1 MANSTLQLFKAT
13 PSLSIEQQADLARTL
28 ISANELYKRSN
39 NSVHSHE
46 ERKNALQE
54 ASTLAHVVLS
64 QLPNDVSALN
74 LVARIEMDQG
84 KHNSAELLLRAA
96 LGIAPKDENS
106 RLNYA
111 YVLMAKRQYGEAQA
125 LFLDIL
131 QDHRNS
137 VRAFSGIALAKLR
150 QRDYFGAFSHYRRL
164 LELGHD
170 GPQLRAGLLEAAEFL
185 HADSYQRELETLL
198 ITAFGWDNCDHQK
211 LANLAGGLLIAKYKL
226 NDANAILDL
235 QCLLKDP
242 LLLAALSKCVIPD
255 IAMESLVRDLRKT
268 LMQEISQSKQLRD
281 EIVPFA
287 IAIGHYANRTDYALM
302 LDQEEE
308 LAVQALVHEVA
319 ETVHGHWTIED
330 VSGALITLSMY
341 EALYTLP
348 CSAQLLREDLEAWPF
363 GMQSLLNLN
372 LYELSREH
380 MQYYEL
386 FGFSHDALLDNGIK
400 RASNRWQQLNSLS
413 RSSLYTALAMALS
426 GDQIP
431 ERFKDQPLSVLVVG
445 CGSGQRAF
453 YLAECFDNVT
463 VYAVDPSQHNIA
475 YANMKVRESGKD
487 NVRFIHSEL
496 ETALISEEPFDMIEF
511 SEALNHVQ
519 NPQQVIAEWLPLLAD
534 DGLVRFNLHTR
545 LVEDVRSVIIQ
556 LVKERRLSP
565 TADNI
570 RHLRNAI
577 TQEASSGLWNALLT
591 DERFYTAT
599 GCQNLFFQRFNH
611 CFDLEQVDQLLKTCQ
626 LRFSGFVDLPEL
638 LKQKARPLAPT
649 NLLAWHSLDQE
660 DHMFGECYCLYGR
673 KR

>member
-1 MANSTLQLFKAT
+1 MANSTSQLFKAT
-13 PSLSIEQQADLARTL
+13 PSLSLEQQADLARTL
-28 ISANELYKRSN
+28 IAANELYKLSN
-39 NSVHSHE
+39 NSAHSHD
-46 ERKNALQE
+46 ERQQALHD
-54 ASTLAHVVLS
+54 ASALAHTVLN
-64 QLPNDVSALN
+64 QLPSDVSALN

-106 RLNYA
+106 RMNYA

-131 QDHRNS
+131 QDHRHS

-170 GPQLRAGLLEAAEFL
+170 SPQIRSCLLEAAEFL
-185 HADSYQRELETLL
+185 NADGYQRELESLL
-198 ITAFGWDNCDHQK
+198 ITAFGWEHADHQK
-211 LANLAGGLLIAKYKL
+211 LANLAGSLLIAKYKL
-226 NDANAILDL
+226 NDANALLDL

-242 LLLAALSKCVIPD
+242 LLLAALSQCIIPN

-268 LMQEISQSKQLRD
+268 LMLEISQSKQLRD

-287 IAIGHYANRTDYALM
+287 IAIGHYASRSDYALM
-302 LDQEEE
+302 MDQEEE
-308 LAVQALVHEVA
+308 LAVQALVHEIMQ
-319 ETVHGHWTIED
+319 TVQGTWSVED

-341 EALYTLP
+341 EALYTQP
-348 CSAQLLREDLEAWPF
+348 FSAQLLREDLEAWPD
-363 GMQSLLNLN
+363 GIQSLLSLN

-380 MQYYEL
+380 MQHFEL

-400 RASNRWQQLNSLS
+400 RAGNRWQSLNSLN
-413 RSSLYTALAMALS
+413 RSSLYTALAMALP

-496 ETALISEEPFDMIEF
+496 ETALVSEDQFDMIEF
-511 SEALNHVQ
+511 SETLNHVQ
-519 NPQQVIAEWLPLLAD
+519 NPQDVIAEWLPLLAD
-534 DGLVRFNLHTR
+534 DGLVRFNLHTT

-577 TQEASSGLWNALLT
+577 TQEAASGLWNALLS

-599 GCQNLFFQRFNH
+599 GCQSLFFQRFNH
-611 CFDLEQVDQLLKTCQ
+611 YFDLEQVDQLLKACH

-660 DHMFGECYCLYGR
+660 DHMFGECYSVYGR
-673 KR
+673 KA